1 MAITH
6 LSTRQS
12 SVRQPSTAWAEGSGN
27 KRSQQWCNLTRVI
40 LASGEGMRV
49 GRGENR
55 QTHVYVPNLSDF
67 YVLLVE
73 QAAAGR
79 GKATWEKEGCY
90 FVHRGEQVVAIGR
103 VPVPTWQAAP
113 I

>member
-1 MAITH
+1 
-6 LSTRQS
+6 
-12 SVRQPSTAWAEGSGN
+12 
-27 KRSQQWCNLTRVI
+27 
-40 LASGEGMRV
+40 MRV

-55 QTHVYVPNLSDF
+55 QTHVYVHNLSDF

-90 FVHRGEQVVAIGR
+90 FVHCGEQVVANWSRSGTSLAGSAYLRGIMISAT
-103 VPVPTWQAAP
+103 P
-113 I
+113 

>member
-1 MAITH
+1 
-6 LSTRQS
+6 
-12 SVRQPSTAWAEGSGN
+12 
-27 KRSQQWCNLTRVI
+27 
-40 LASGEGMRV
+40 MRV

-55 QTHVYVPNLSDF
+55 QTHVYVHNLSDF

-90 FVHRGEQVVAIGR
+90 LYTVVNRLSQIGR